1 MTLTDKTK
9 DSAASYGGTARLVR
23 WASYASVTTATVLIL
38 VKLVAWQLTD
48 ALSMLATL
56 IDSLLDVAASL
67 VTLLALRHAQT
78 PADSDHRFGHGKAEP
93 LAALGQSAFVMGSAI
108 FLFIEA
114 THRLVT
120 PRAVEHGRIGIA
132 VMVFSILAT
141 LALVTFQAFVVRRS
155 GSIAIKADSVHY
167 KGDLLMNCAV
177 IAAIVMSTEW
187 DWGYA
192 DPLFGLGIAFYIIY
206 VAWQVARGALD
217 MLMDRELPDA
227 QRNAI
232 KGIILGNA
240 EVKGLHDLRTRES
253 GPQVFIQCHV
263 ELDGAQPLVE
273 AHDVAE
279 RIEFQLQAAYPG
291 AEVIIHQDP
300 YPQAAAPDLP

>member
-1 MTLTDKTK
+1 M
-9 DSAASYGGTARLVR
+9 VR
-23 WASYASVTTATVLIL
+23 WASYASVATATVLII

-48 ALSMLATL
+48 AVSLLASL
-56 IDSLLDVAASL
+56 IDSLLDVAASI
-67 VTLLALRHAQT
+67 VTLLAVRHAQT

-93 LAALGQSAFVMGSAI
+93 LAALGQSAFVTGSAI
-108 FLFIEA
+108 FLLIEA
-114 THRLVT
+114 THRMFT
-120 PRAVEHGRIGIA
+120 PQDIEHGRIGIG

-141 LALVTFQAFVVRRS
+141 LALVAFQAFVVKRS

-167 KGDLLMNCAV
+167 KGDLLMNVAV
-177 IAAIVMSTEW
+177 IVAIVMVTELGW
-187 DWGYA
+187 TYA

-206 VAWQVARGALD
+206 VAWQVARSALD
-217 MLMDRELPDA
+217 MLMDRELPDE
-227 QRNAI
+227 QRAAI

-273 AHDVAE
+273 AHEVAE
-279 RIEFQLQAAYPG
+279 RIEIQLMTAYPG

-300 YPQAAAPDLP
+300 YPDAAAPDLP